1 MINAKVKRNYKVIT
15 TIFFALVLS
24 NVLVIK
30 QGVEVTWQ
38 IYYLLEAAFILFII
52 LTNLFSNRGWVIIR
66 EKNSLSIIPILMF
79 FIWGY
84 GIVRGLIN
92 GNYIGY
98 IIKNNAGILIY
109 IFFYVLINADIK
121 MINIS
126 KLLEDFSS
134 LIIIITFIG
143 FVIINYAPLP
153 MISKYLEIPILNC
166 IQIGSAIGKYQ
177 PVLHYG
183 RDLIYICYGCTL
195 WDFLDGKGIVNKS
208 LFKLLFVIFVVFVVM
223 KSGGAELAIIMNTIF
238 IVLSFVGKKMDRKN
252 LLLIFSSLLIGITYF
267 IYKNINPFLPI
278 FSKADAGN
286 SVRYNQIDYC
296 IKNMTF
302 LGKGFGVDF
311 SDIGRKYMIEISYI
325 DLLYKIGIFAII
337 VFVIHLIT
345 VFKAFI
351 YMKTNHNRY
360 AVIPICS
367 MSFLYTSLGNNGLF
381 HNNNVLINVIVLY
394 YLLGIIRIKNQKN
407 SC

>member
-66 EKNSLSIIPILMF
+66 VKNSLSIIPILMF

-126 KLLEDFSS
+126 KL
-134 LIIIITFIG
+134 
-143 FVIINYAPLP
+143 
-153 MISKYLEIPILNC
+153 
-166 IQIGSAIGKYQ
+166 
-177 PVLHYG
+177 
-183 RDLIYICYGCTL
+183 
-195 WDFLDGKGIVNKS
+195 
-208 LFKLLFVIFVVFVVM
+208 
-223 KSGGAELAIIMNTIF
+223 
-238 IVLSFVGKKMDRKN
+238 
-252 LLLIFSSLLIGITYF
+252 
-267 IYKNINPFLPI
+267 
-278 FSKADAGN
+278 
-286 SVRYNQIDYC
+286 
-296 IKNMTF
+296 
-302 LGKGFGVDF
+302 
-311 SDIGRKYMIEISYI
+311 
-325 DLLYKIGIFAII
+325 
-337 VFVIHLIT
+337 
-345 VFKAFI
+345 
-351 YMKTNHNRY
+351 
-360 AVIPICS
+360 
-367 MSFLYTSLGNNGLF
+367 
-381 HNNNVLINVIVLY
+381 
-394 YLLGIIRIKNQKN
+394 
-407 SC
+407 